1 MATPSKGKGFAAL
14 RRALIDRTKWS
25 PYALSR
31 RVRALTKRLAMNTKI
46 AQAIVAHGEGL
57 RPDRFLDG
65 ADLAE
70 VQQTMAK
77 LPGSA
82 APVAAGSRPKRA
94 PAQVTRVMH
103 FKAFGIKTTDP
114 FLERTKLDEAV
125 EMSKAYPVLYVL
137 ENSVRA
143 VIKGVMEAKF
153 GLDWWDGA
161 LTSANALKMK
171 GKVEDRLK
179 KEDDQSWHQRR
190 GAHKID
196 YVDLTDLLVIAQS
209 KKDVFFPRL
218 LGQENWFQSLIEQTA
233 PSRNVVC
240 HMNPLSDHSVTAV
253 GLRLAEWEN
262 HLAKRKAEIQEAMK
276 PAAVARVGG

>member
-1 MATPSKGKGFAAL
+1 MAKPNKGKGFAAL

-25 PYALSR
+25 PYTLSR
-31 RVRALTKRLAMNTKI
+31 RVRAVKARLAMNTKV

-65 ADLAE
+65 SDLAD

-77 LPGSA
+77 LPGGA
-82 APVAAGSRPKRA
+82 PPVAAGPRPKRA
-94 PAQVTRVMH
+94 RGPATRVMH
-103 FKAFGIKTTDP
+103 FKAFGIKTADP
-114 FLERTKLDEAV
+114 FLEKVKLDEAV

-137 ENSVRA
+137 ENSLRA
-143 VIKGVMEAKF
+143 VIRGVMEAKF
-153 GLDWWDGA
+153 GVDWWDKA

-196 YVDLTDLLVIAQS
+196 YVDLTDLLVVAQS

-240 HMNPLSDHSVTAV
+240 HMNPLSNHSVTALGV
-253 GLRLAEWEN
+253 RLAEWEN
-262 HLAKRKAEIQEAMK
+262 HLAQRKAEIQEAMK
-276 PAAVARVGG
+276 PAATGPVGA